1 MATEK
6 TKTASYRIFMNELL
20 DGSFLTK
27 DILRRNFKLILLMVV
42 LIFIYISNHYAVI
55 MKLSDIDNLEKE
67 LSEAKYEALTR
78 SSELVH
84 ESRQSSIRENIQQ
97 RGLELEDAST
107 PPYTIAKD
115 VEE

>member
-1 MATEK
+1 MAAEK
-6 TKTASYRIFMNELL
+6 KKKSSYRVFVNELL

-27 DILRRNFKLILLMVV
+27 DIIRRNLKLILLMVA

-55 MKLSDIDNLEKE
+55 MKLSDIDNLEEE

-78 SSELVH
+78 SSELMH
-84 ESRQSSIRENIQQ
+84 ESRQSSIREQIQAK
-97 RGLELEDAST
+97 GLGLEDAT
-107 PPYTIAKD
+107 MPPYTIAKD